1 MEREIIGGFRLSP
14 QQKRLW
20 LLQEPENSAYRSE
33 CAILIRGDLKGE
45 LLESALEMALA
56 RHEVFRTKF
65 CSVSGMTI
73 PLQVISEELVPPINK
88 YDVSELDNPSR
99 DRWLREL
106 AQRMSCEPFCLDE
119 QLPARVSLV
128 TLSRDE
134 RALIVVVP
142 SLCADTIGL
151 RNFVTDLSRCY
162 EALDHNQEPG
172 DEPVQYAD
180 LAEWLIQCHESGDAV
195 MAEQYWQNQQLPES
209 PALDCSFGIGSR
221 AATQFNPQALPIS
234 ISPATTAA
242 IEALAMRNELS
253 VATVL
258 LACWHTLVHRITG
271 QSEVIVGTAF
281 EARNYA
287 ELEEAVGLLVKYLP
301 ISCRF
306 HNEVNFDDI
315 LTQAG
320 AVTSAALEWQDGF
333 DGSAVPNR
341 KDAPNRAPFYSV
353 GFDFVAPFRTPFV
366 NGVSFSIQNEYS
378 CVERFDVRLALTQ
391 AEDSITGA
399 LHYDASL
406 FGIDEV
412 RRLSAQFET
421 LVESVAANPLSLV
434 RQLRLVSEFE
444 RSQLLSLNECAALY
458 PDKCVHQLFE
468 MQVELTP
475 DNVAVISGDQTLS
488 YREVNARANQLAH
501 YLRVLGVGPDVRVA
515 ICIERSPELVVGLLA
530 ILKAGGAYVPIDPTY
545 PKDRLDFIVNDA
557 AAQVLL
563 TQERFKNVSS
573 PAGAQLVLIDSHQD
587 EISRNDPFDLVNHAL
602 PDNLAYVIYTSG
614 STGQPKGVMIAHRGL
629 VNYLSWCTRAY
640 EVSAARGAPVHSPI
654 GFDLTVTS
662 LFSPL
667 MVGASITLLDEND
680 PVEALKAALTG
691 RTEYSLVKITPAHLD
706 LLSKELAG
714 EKSTIKAK
722 AFIVGGEQLLTEAA
736 EVWRKLA
743 PETALINEY
752 GPTET
757 VVGCCTCKVGEDDLS
772 RVAIPIGWPI
782 ANMQIHLLDSDGEL
796 VPFGAEGEIHVGG
809 DGVSRGY
816 LNRPDLTGERFIPD
830 QFSGQ
835 RGARL
840 FRTGDIAR
848 RLPDG
853 KIEFLGRRDD
863 QVKIRGFRIELG
875 EIEAT
880 LKQHPAL
887 QDAAVFI
894 KEYAPGDKRLA
905 ACIVPNPQRA
915 FVPRRLLQLGDA
927 NGFADLPQ
935 YELPNGMVVVHKNR
949 GETDYLYKEIFEDQ
963 IYLKHGISLKDGD
976 CIFDVGANIGM
987 FSLFAGQ
994 ACRNARIYAF
1004 EPIPPTYK
1012 VLSANT
1018 FLYGLNVKTF
1028 QCGLSS
1034 DSKSET
1040 FTYYP
1045 RLSLMSGRFADTV
1058 EEREVVKFFER
1069 NQQLAGTGLPRT
1081 WSEELI
1087 DETLDE
1093 WLACEQFN
1101 CPVTTISEVIRE
1113 HGIEKIDLL
1122 KIDVEKSEL
1131 DVLNGIAK
1139 QDWEKINQIIV
1150 EVHDIDGRLN
1160 HVKELLEGA
1169 GFILAIQQES
1179 ILSGTYLYVVYA
1191 VRQSGAPSGPTEVS
1205 RSESLERETNW
1216 NSQQKLLT
1224 DVKQFLLQKLPSY
1237 MIPSSLTLLES
1248 IPLTVNG
1255 KVDRRAL
1262 LPLVEGTERLETF
1275 QAPRDLI
1282 EAMISEIWR
1291 ELLVMERFGIH
1302 ENFFELGGHSL
1313 LATQLVSRLRK
1324 SFRVDVQLRHVFD
1337 APTVAKLAES
1347 IKEIMASGETIR
1359 PPVITSVS
1367 RNGEVPLSF
1376 AQQRLWFLDQLEPGT
1391 PVYNIATG
1399 MRMIGPLDVAA
1410 FEQAITEIIRRH
1422 EILRT
1427 TILTIDGHPQPV
1439 VAEAQS
1445 FRLPVTALDVL
1456 DVDARESEARQIA
1469 EAEAE
1474 EPFDLSTGPL
1484 FRIKLLR
1491 MDDADHIVLLTMH
1504 HIIGDGWS
1512 MEVLVREVAVL
1523 YESYKTGKTS
1533 PLPELAIQYA
1543 DFAHWQ
1549 RQWLQ
1554 GEVLA
1559 AQLSYWKTKLGD
1571 GSAKIELPT
1580 DRPRPKVQ
1588 SIRGASQS
1596 FVLSERLADQLKALS
1611 RGEQVT
1617 LFMTLLT
1624 AFQVLLY
1631 RYTGQSDISVGTPIA
1646 GRHHLETEK
1655 LIGFFVNTLVLR
1667 STLSDTLT
1675 FRDLLEQVR
1684 AVVLEAHIHQDLPF
1698 EKLVDELQPERNLS
1712 HTPLFQV
1719 LFSFDSLPRDPLSLP
1734 GLRLSPFGV
1743 ETHTAKFDLTMSM
1756 SDVGNV
1762 ITGFIK
1768 YKTDLFDSA
1777 TINRLAGHF
1786 QVLLE
1791 GIVAAPDLKISLLPI
1806 LTEAERDEL
1815 LGDWNQ
1821 TQRDYD
1827 LDLCLHQVF
1836 EAQVERSPEAIAVR
1850 FEDDYLT
1857 YRDLN
1862 CRSNQLAHFIRSIGA
1877 GPETFVGLS
1886 IERSVNM
1893 IVGLLGILKAGAAY
1907 VPLDLVTAKERVAF
1921 MIEDTGIQLILT
1933 GQHSLKDVYGQT
1945 SRVVSLDSD
1954 WDIIAQHPAENQPSS
1969 ATASSTAYVI
1979 YTSGSTGKPK
1989 GVVIEHRQV
1998 LNYIHGIEDR
2008 FNLVPGASYAMVQPL
2023 AVDSCKTVIYPPLFT
2038 GGCLHVIS
2046 EERVL
2051 DAYALNDYF
2060 RRYEI
2065 DCLKIAPSHLRA
2077 LQTSGKVQ
2085 VAPRDLLVI
2094 GGEASRREWAED
2106 LPRLVSPGRVFNH
2119 YGPTE
2124 TTVGVLTYD
2133 LQREKTEHFT
2143 QTLPVGRPLPNTEAH
2158 VLDRNLQ
2165 LAPLGVPGELHIGG
2179 SCLARGYLNHPD
2191 LTAGKFIPDPFSE
2204 RPGARLYKTG
2214 DIARWLPDGNIEF
2227 LGRSDHQVKI
2237 QGYRIELG
2245 EIESALSK
2253 HPAVRE
2259 VIVQVREAEHNQK
2272 RLVAYLAFS
2281 NGSVA
2286 DPGQLRGFLSERL
2299 PVYMIPSVFVS
2310 LSQLPRTPHGKIDM
2324 NALPAPE
2331 GVDHGSKRVFVAPR
2345 SQNEKLLEEI
2355 WSRVLGVSPIGVH
2368 DNFFELGGDSIL
2380 SIQIIARARQAGLRL
2395 SAKQLFQYQTIA
2407 ELAAAANE
2415 TQTVAAE
2422 QGLVT
2427 GELPLTP
2434 IQRRFVEH
2442 LPPLDL
2448 NHWNHAFLLE
2458 VKEGAEPSHLRQ
2470 IVQVLMRHHDAL
2482 RLRLGAHENDWR
2494 QSIAGDDGSVPL
2506 DEVDLS
2512 SLSETE
2518 QRAVITVEATRLQT
2532 SLNLSEGPLV
2542 RTVFFGLGDHK
2553 PGRFLIVLHHLA
2565 VDGVSWRILL
2575 EDMETAYGQVS
2586 KGNEIEL
2593 PPKTTAFKTWAERLA
2608 EYARTDAPRSELEYW
2623 LAMAAREI
2631 DRLPADYS
2639 DGDNV
2644 VGSERSVLIALTPDE
2659 TSALLQEVPQVYR
2672 TRVNEVLLTALA
2684 QAVEL
2689 WSGSRLLL
2697 VEIEGHGREDLFED
2711 VDVSR
2716 TVGWFTTV
2724 FPVAL
2729 ELPRAADPGEALKA
2743 IKEQLRRVPQN
2754 GIGYGLLRYLNDDP
2768 QVAASM
2774 RLLPQS
2780 EISFNYLGQFDQTM
2794 SGNQTFKPAEE
2805 PVGPT
2810 RAPRARRKYLI
2821 EVTGGV
2827 TGRRLQMRLTYSE
2840 GVHARSTIERLAED
2854 LAQSLRSLI
2863 NHCRSTEAEGFTPS
2877 DFPLLH
2883 LDQEA
2888 LDKAFEE
2895 LEFEER

>member
-1 MEREIIGGFRLSP
+1 MQREITGGFRLSP

-20 LLQEPENSAYRSE
+20 FQEPEKSAYRSE
-33 CAILIRGDLKGE
+33 CAILIKGDLKGD
-45 LLESALEMALA
+45 LLESALEMVLG
-56 RHEVFRTKF
+56 RHEVLRTQF
-65 CSVSGMTI
+65 CCVSGMTI
-73 PLQVISEELVPPINK
+73 PLQVISEELVPPVNK
-88 YDVSELDNPSR
+88 YDISELDNPSQK
-99 DRWLREL
+99 RWLKEL
-106 AQRMSCEPFCLDE
+106 AQRMSCEPFCLDDG
-119 QLPARVSLV
+119 LPARISLV
-128 TLSRDE
+128 TLSRE
-134 RALIVVVP
+134 ARALIVVVP
-142 SLCADTIGL
+142 SLCSDTIGL

-162 EALDHNQEPG
+162 EALDQNQEPC
-172 DEPVQYAD
+172 DDAVQYAD

-195 MAEQYWQNQQLPES
+195 SAEQYWQNQQLS
-209 PALDCSFGIGSR
+209 DGSAFDSSFGIGSR
-221 AATQFNPQALPIS
+221 EARQFKPQALFVS

-242 IEALAMRNELS
+242 IEALVMANELS

-258 LACWHTLVHRITG
+258 LAGWETLVHRITG
-271 QSEVIVGTAF
+271 QSDVIVGTAF

-301 ISCRF
+301 IFCRF
-306 HNEVNFDDI
+306 NNETTFRDV
-315 LTQAG
+315 LTQAD
-320 AVTSAALEWQDGF
+320 AATRAAHEWQDGF

-341 KDAPNRAPFYSV
+341 KDAPFYSV
-353 GFDFVAPFRTPFV
+353 GFDFIEPFPTRFV

-378 CVERFDVRLALTQ
+378 CVERFDVRLALTRTG
-391 AEDSITGA
+391 DSITGA

-412 RRLSAQFET
+412 RRISAQFET
-421 LVESVAANPLSLV
+421 LVESVVANPLSLV
-434 RQLRLVSEFE
+434 RQLRVVSEFE
-444 RSQLLSLNECAALY
+444 RSQLLSLNGCAAPY
-458 PDKCVHQLFE
+458 PEKCIHQLFE
-468 MQVELTP
+468 MRVELAP

-488 YREVNARANQLAH
+488 YREVNASANQLARH
-501 YLRVLGVGPDVRVA
+501 LRALGVGPDVRVA

-545 PKDRLDFIVNDA
+545 PKDRIDFIVHNA

-563 TQERFKNVSS
+563 TQERFKNVIS
-573 PAGAQLVLIDSHQD
+573 PAAAQVVLIDSHRD
-587 EISRNDPFDLVNHAL
+587 EILRNDPFNLVNDTL

-614 STGQPKGVMIAHRGL
+614 STGRPKGVMIAHRGL
-629 VNYLSWCTRAY
+629 VNYLSWCSRAY
-640 EVSAARGAPVHSPI
+640 EVSATRGAPVHSPI

-667 MVGASITLLDEND
+667 MVGASITLLDEKD
-680 PVEALKAALTG
+680 PVEALKAALIDG
-691 RTEYSLVKITPAHLD
+691 TEYSLVKITPAHLE
-706 LLSKELAG
+706 LLGKELAG
-714 EKSTIKAK
+714 EKPVVKAK
-722 AFIVGGEQLLTEAA
+722 AFIVGGEQLLTEVA
-736 EVWRKLA
+736 ELWRNLA

-757 VVGCCTCKVGEDDLS
+757 VVGCCTCKVGENDLS
-772 RVAIPIGWPI
+772 RVAIPIGRPI
-782 ANMQIHLLDSDGEL
+782 ANIQIHLLDSAGEL
-796 VPFGAEGEIHVGG
+796 VPFGAEGEICIGG

-816 LNRPDLTGERFIPD
+816 LNRPDLTSERFIPD
-830 QFSGQ
+830 AFSRQ
-835 RGARL
+835 SGARL

-853 KIEFLGRRDD
+853 KIEFLGRLDD

-880 LKQHPAL
+880 LKQHPAI
-887 QDAAVFI
+887 QDAAVFV

-905 ACIVPNPQRA
+905 ACIVPDPQRA
-915 FVPRRLLQLGDA
+915 FVPHRLLQLGKA
-927 NGFADLPQ
+927 NGFHDLPQ

-949 GETDYLYKEIFEDQ
+949 GETDYLYKEIFEGE
-963 IYLKHGISLKDGD
+963 IYLRHGISLKDGD

-994 ACRNARIYAF
+994 ICRNARIYAF
-1004 EPIPPTYK
+1004 EPIPPTYE
-1012 VLSANT
+1012 VLRANT
-1018 FLYGLNVKTF
+1018 SLYGLNAKLF
-1028 QCGLSS
+1028 QCGVSS
-1034 DSKSET
+1034 ESKSEA

-1045 RLSLMSGRFADTV
+1045 RLSLMSGRFADKV
-1058 EEREVVKFFER
+1058 EEREVVKFFEL
-1069 NQQLAGTGLPRT
+1069 NQQSVAAGLPGT

-1093 WLACEQFN
+1093 WLGSEQFN
-1101 CPVTTISEVIRE
+1101 CPVTTISEVMRE
-1113 HGIEKIDLL
+1113 HGIEQIDLL

-1131 DVLNGIAK
+1131 DVLKGIGSE
-1139 QDWEKINQIIV
+1139 DWQKINQIIV

-1160 HVKELLEGA
+1160 HVKKLLENA
-1169 GFILAIQQES
+1169 GYKLAIQQES

-1191 VRQSGAPSGPTEVS
+1191 VRQSSEPSGPTEN
-1205 RSESLERETNW
+1205 RHRETIW

-1224 DVKQFLLQKLPSY
+1224 DAKEFLRQKLPSY

-1248 IPLTVNG
+1248 LPLTVNG

-1262 LPLVEGTERLETF
+1262 LPLVDGTERLREF

-1282 EAMISEIWR
+1282 EAMTSDIWK
-1291 ELLVMERFGIH
+1291 ELLVLERFGIH
-1302 ENFFELGGHSL
+1302 DNFFDLGGHSL
-1313 LATQLVSRLRK
+1313 LATKLVSRLRK
-1324 SFRVDVQLRHVFD
+1324 SFRVNVQLRHVFD
-1337 APTVAKLAES
+1337 APTVAKLADS
-1347 IKEIMASGETIR
+1347 IKEIMASGQTIR
-1359 PPVITSVS
+1359 PPVIASVT
-1367 RNGEVPLSF
+1367 RNQELPLSF

-1391 PVYNIATG
+1391 PTYNIATG
-1399 MRMIGPLDVAA
+1399 MRMIGTLDVDA

-1422 EILRT
+1422 EVLRT
-1427 TILTIDGHPQPV
+1427 TILTIDGQPQPV
-1439 VAEAQS
+1439 VAETQS
-1445 FRLPVTALDVL
+1445 FKLPVIPLDMLAVE
-1456 DVDARESEARQIA
+1456 AREGEARRIAGA
-1469 EAEAE
+1469 EAEQ
-1474 EPFDLSTGPL
+1474 PFDLSTGPL

-1491 MDDADHIVLLTMH
+1491 ISDADHIVVLTMH

-1512 MEVLVREVAVL
+1512 MEVLVREVAEL

-1533 PLPELAIQYA
+1533 PLPNLAIQYA
-1543 DFAHWQ
+1543 DFAYWQ
-1549 RQWLQ
+1549 RRWLQ
-1554 GEVLA
+1554 GEVLE

-1571 GSAKIELPT
+1571 GSSKIELPT
-1580 DRPRPKVQ
+1580 DRPRPQVQ
-1588 SIRGASQS
+1588 SIRGASQP
-1596 FVLSERLADQLKALS
+1596 FVLPQRLAEQLKALS

-1617 LFMTLLT
+1617 LFMTLLA

-1631 RYTGQSDISVGTPIA
+1631 RYTGQNDISVGTPIA

-1655 LIGFFVNTLVLR
+1655 LIGLFVNTLVLR

-1684 AVVLEAHIHQDLPF
+1684 TVVLEAHIHQDLPF
-1698 EKLVDELQPERNLS
+1698 EKLVDALQPERNLS

-1719 LFSFDSLPRDPLSLP
+1719 LFNFDSLPREPLSLP
-1734 GLRLSPFGV
+1734 GLSLSAFGV

-1768 YKTDLFDSA
+1768 YKTDLFDAS
-1777 TINRLAGHF
+1777 TISRMASQF

-1791 GIVAAPDLKISLLPI
+1791 GIVADLDRKISLLPI
-1806 LTEAERDEL
+1806 LTEAERDKL
-1815 LGDWNQ
+1815 LADWNQ
-1821 TQRDYD
+1821 THRDYD
-1827 LDLCLHQVF
+1827 LDLCLQQVF
-1836 EAQVERSPEAIAVR
+1836 EAQVERSPDTVAVR
-1850 FEDDYLT
+1850 FENDYLT

-1862 CRSNQLAHFIRSIGA
+1862 RRSNQLAHFIRSTGA

-1921 MIEDTGIQLILT
+1921 MIEDSGIQLILT
-1933 GQHSLKDVYGQT
+1933 GQHLPDDVYGQA
-1945 SRVVSLDSD
+1945 SRVVSLDAN
-1954 WDIIAQHPAENQPSS
+1954 WGIIARHPADNQPSS
-1969 ATASSTAYVI
+1969 ATASSPAYVI
-1979 YTSGSTGKPK
+1979 YTSGSTGRPK

-1998 LNYIHGIEDR
+1998 LNYIRGIEDR
-2008 FNLVPGASYAMVQPL
+2008 FQLVPGAAYAMVQPL
-2023 AVDSCKTVIYPPLFT
+2023 SVDSCKTVIYPPLFS

-2046 EERVL
+2046 EERAL
-2051 DAYALNDYF
+2051 DPYALSDYF

-2077 LQTSGKVQ
+2077 LQTSEAVQ
-2085 VAPRDLLVI
+2085 VAPRQLLVI
-2094 GGEASRREWAED
+2094 GGEASRREWGED

-2133 LQREKTEHFT
+2133 LQREQTEHFT
-2143 QTLPVGRPLPNTEAH
+2143 QTLPAGRPLPNTQAH
-2158 VLDRNLQ
+2158 VLDRSLQ

-2179 SCLARGYLNHPD
+2179 SCLARGYLNRPD
-2191 LTAGKFIPDPFSE
+2191 LTADKFIPDPFSE
-2204 RPGARLYKTG
+2204 QPGARLYKTG

-2259 VIVQVREAEHNQK
+2259 VIVQAREEDNQT
-2272 RLVAYLAFS
+2272 RLVAYFAFS
-2281 NGSVA
+2281 KGDVV
-2286 DPGQLRGFLSERL
+2286 DHKQLRGFLSERL

-2310 LSQLPRTPHGKIDM
+2310 LSQLPRTPHGKLDL
-2324 NALPAPE
+2324 NALPAPV
-2331 GVDHGSKRVFVAPR
+2331 GMDQGSKRVFVAPR

-2355 WSRVLGVSPIGVH
+2355 WSKVLGVSPIGVH

-2380 SIQIIARARQAGLRL
+2380 TIQIIARARQAGLRL

-2407 ELAAAANE
+2407 ELAA
-2415 TQTVAAE
+2415 VAREAEAVRAE

-2442 LPPLDL
+2442 LPLDL

-2458 VKEGAEPSHLRQ
+2458 VNERAEPSHLRE
-2470 IVQVLMRHHDAL
+2470 IVRRLMRHHDAL
-2482 RLRLGAHENDWR
+2482 RLRLVADKNGWR
-2494 QSIAGDDGSVPL
+2494 QSIAGDDDSVPF

-2512 SLSETE
+2512 SLFETE
-2518 QRAVITVEATRLQT
+2518 QRAAITAEATRLQT
-2532 SLNLSEGPLV
+2532 SLNLSDGPLL
-2542 RTVFFGLGDHK
+2542 RTVFFRLSDHK

-2575 EDMETAYGQVS
+2575 EDMETAYAQAA
-2586 KGNEIEL
+2586 KGNEIQL
-2593 PPKTTAFKTWAERLA
+2593 PPKTTAFKTWAERLV
-2608 EYARTDAPRSELEYW
+2608 EYARTDGPRAELEYW
-2623 LAMAAREI
+2623 LAMAG
-2631 DRLPADYS
+2631 DRLPADFS

-2644 VGSERSVLIALTPDE
+2644 VGSECSVQIALTPEE
-2659 TSALLQEVPQVYR
+2659 TSALLQDVPPVYR

-2689 WSGSRLLL
+2689 WSGSRSLL
-2697 VEIEGHGREDLFED
+2697 VEIEGHGREDLFDD
-2711 VDVSR
+2711 VDLSR

-2729 ELPRAADPGEALKA
+2729 ELPRSADSGEALKA
-2743 IKEQLRRVPQN
+2743 IKEQLRRVPRN

-2774 RLLPQS
+2774 RLLPQA
-2780 EISFNYLGQFDQTM
+2780 EISFNYLGQFDQTI
-2794 SGNQTFKPAEE
+2794 SGNQFFKPAAE

-2810 RAPRARRKYLI
+2810 RALHARRKYLI

-2827 TGRRLQMRLTYSE
+2827 TRHRLQMRLTYSE

-2863 NHCRSTEAEGFTPS
+2863 NHCRSTETDGFTPS

-2895 LEFEER
+2895 IEFEER

>member
-1 MEREIIGGFRLSP
+1 MQREITGGFRLSP

-20 LLQEPENSAYRSE
+20 FQEPEKSAYRSE
-33 CAILIRGDLKGE
+33 CAILIKGDLNGD
-45 LLESALEMALA
+45 LLESALEMAVG
-56 RHEVFRTKF
+56 RHEVLRTQF
-65 CSVSGMTI
+65 CCVSGMTI
-73 PLQVISEELVPPINK
+73 PLQVISEELVSAVNK
-88 YDVSELDNPSR
+88 YDISELDNPSQN
-99 DRWLREL
+99 RWLREL
-106 AQRMSCEPFCLDE
+106 AQRMSCEPFCLDDG
-119 QLPARVSLV
+119 LPARISLV
-128 TLSRDE
+128 TLSRDA
-134 RALIVVVP
+134 RLLIVMVP
-142 SLCADTIGL
+142 SLCSDTIGL

-162 EALDHNQEPG
+162 EALGRNQEPC
-172 DEPVQYAD
+172 DEAVQYAD

-195 MAEQYWQNQQLPES
+195 MAEQYWQDQQLS
-209 PALDCSFGIGSR
+209 DGSALDSSFGIGSR
-221 AATQFNPQALPIS
+221 EARQFKPQALPVS
-234 ISPATTAA
+234 ISPAATAA
-242 IEALAMRNELS
+242 IEALAMANEVS

-258 LACWHTLVHRITG
+258 LACWETLVHRITG
-271 QSEVIVGTAF
+271 QSDVIIGTAF

-301 ISCRF
+301 ICCRF
-306 HNEVNFDDI
+306 NNETIFRDV
-315 LTQAG
+315 LTQAD
-320 AVTSAALEWQDGF
+320 AATRAALEWQDGF

-341 KDAPNRAPFYSV
+341 KDAPFYSV
-353 GFDFVAPFRTPFV
+353 GFDFIEPFPTRFV
-366 NGVSFSIQNEYS
+366 NGVSFSIENEYS
-378 CVERFDVRLALTQ
+378 CVERFDVRLALTRTG
-391 AEDSITGA
+391 DSITGA

-406 FGIDEV
+406 LGIDEV

-421 LVESVAANPLSLV
+421 LVESVVADPLSLV
-434 RQLRLVSEFE
+434 RQLRVLSEFE
-444 RSQLLSLNECAALY
+444 RSQLLSLNGCAAPY
-458 PDKCVHQLFE
+458 PDKCIHQLFE
-468 MQVELTP
+468 MRVELAP

-488 YREVNARANQLAH
+488 YREVNASANQLARH
-501 YLRVLGVGPDVRVA
+501 LRALGVGPDVRVA

-557 AAQVLL
+557 AAPVLL
-563 TQERFKNVSS
+563 TQERFKNVIS
-573 PAGAQLVLIDSHQD
+573 PAAAQLVLIDSHRD
-587 EISRNDPFDLVNHAL
+587 EISRNDPLNLVNDTL

-629 VNYLSWCTRAY
+629 ANYLSWCTRAY
-640 EVSAARGAPVHSPI
+640 EVSATRGAPVHSPI

-667 MVGASITLLDEND
+667 MVGASITLLDEKD
-680 PVEALKAALTG
+680 PVEALKAALIDG
-691 RTEYSLVKITPAHLD
+691 TEHSLVKITPAHLE
-706 LLSKELAG
+706 LLGKELAG
-714 EKSTIKAK
+714 EKPAVKAK
-722 AFIVGGEQLLTEAA
+722 AFIVGGEQLLTEVA
-736 EVWRKLA
+736 ELWRNLA

-772 RVAIPIGWPI
+772 RAAIPIGRPI
-782 ANMQIHLLDSDGEL
+782 ANIQIHLLDSAGEL
-796 VPFGAEGEIHVGG
+796 VPFGAEGEIYIGG

-816 LNRPDLTGERFIPD
+816 LNRPDLTCERFIPD
-830 QFSGQ
+830 AFSGQ
-835 RGARL
+835 SGARL

-853 KIEFLGRRDD
+853 KIEFLGRLDD
-863 QVKIRGFRIELG
+863 QVKIRGFRIEPG

-880 LKQHPAL
+880 LKQHPAI
-887 QDAAVFI
+887 QDAAVFV

-905 ACIVPNPQRA
+905 ACIVPDPQRA
-915 FVPRRLLQLGDA
+915 FVPHRLLQLGKA
-927 NGFADLPQ
+927 NGFHDLPQ

-949 GETDYLYKEIFEDQ
+949 GETDYLYKEIFEGE
-963 IYLKHGISLKDGD
+963 IYLRHGISLKDGD

-994 ACRNARIYAF
+994 VCRNARIYAF
-1004 EPIPPTYK
+1004 EPIPPTYE
-1012 VLSANT
+1012 VLRANT
-1018 FLYGLNVKTF
+1018 SLYGLNVKLF
-1028 QCGLSS
+1028 QCGVSS
-1034 DSKSET
+1034 ESKSET

-1058 EEREVVKFFER
+1058 EEREVVKFFEL
-1069 NQQLAGTGLPRT
+1069 NQQSVGAGLPGT

-1093 WLACEQFN
+1093 WLGSEQFN

-1131 DVLNGIAK
+1131 DVLNGIGSE
-1139 QDWEKINQIIV
+1139 DWQKISQIIV

-1160 HVKELLEGA
+1160 HVRKLLENA
-1169 GFILAIQQES
+1169 GYKLTIQQES

-1191 VRQSGAPSGPTEVS
+1191 VRQSSEPPGPTEN
-1205 RSESLERETNW
+1205 RRRETIW

-1224 DVKQFLLQKLPSY
+1224 DAKEFLRQKLPSY

-1262 LPLVEGTERLETF
+1262 LPLVDGTEQLQNF

-1282 EAMISEIWR
+1282 EVMTSDIWK
-1291 ELLVMERFGIH
+1291 ELLVLERFGIH
-1302 ENFFELGGHSL
+1302 DNFFDLGGHSL
-1313 LATQLVSRLRK
+1313 LATKLVSRLRK

-1359 PPVITSVS
+1359 PPVIASVS
-1367 RNGEVPLSF
+1367 RNGEFPLSF
-1376 AQQRLWFLDQLEPGT
+1376 AQQRLWFLDQLEPAT
-1391 PVYNIATG
+1391 PAYNIATG
-1399 MRMIGPLDVAA
+1399 MRMIGPLDVHA

-1422 EILRT
+1422 EVLRT
-1427 TILTIDGHPQPV
+1427 TILTIDGQPQPV
-1439 VAEAQS
+1439 VAETQS
-1445 FRLPVTALDVL
+1445 FRLPVIPLDML
-1456 DVDARESEARQIA
+1456 AVDAREGEARRIAGA
-1469 EAEAE
+1469 EAEQ
-1474 EPFDLSTGPL
+1474 PFDLSTGPL
-1484 FRIKLLR
+1484 FRIQLLR
-1491 MDDADHIVLLTMH
+1491 INDADHIVLLTMH

-1512 MEVLVREVAVL
+1512 MEVLVREVAEL

-1533 PLPELAIQYA
+1533 PLPDLAIQYG

-1571 GSAKIELPT
+1571 KLSKIELPT
-1580 DRPRPKVQ
+1580 DRSRPQVQ
-1588 SIRGASQS
+1588 SSRGASQP
-1596 FVLSERLADQLKALS
+1596 FVVPQRLAEQLKALS

-1617 LFMTLLT
+1617 LFMTLLA

-1631 RYTGQSDISVGTPIA
+1631 RYTGQNDISVGTPIA

-1655 LIGFFVNTLVLR
+1655 LIGLFVNTLVLR
-1667 STLSDTLT
+1667 STVSDTLT

-1684 AVVLEAHIHQDLPF
+1684 TVVLEAHIHQDLPF

-1719 LFSFDSLPRDPLSLP
+1719 LFNFDSLPRDPLSLP
-1734 GLRLSPFGV
+1734 GLSLSEFGV
-1743 ETHTAKFDLTMSM
+1743 GTHTAKFDLTMSM

-1768 YKTDLFDSA
+1768 YKTDLFDAS
-1777 TINRLAGHF
+1777 TISRMTSQF

-1791 GIVAAPDLKISLLPI
+1791 GIVADPNQKISLLPI
-1806 LTEAERDEL
+1806 LTEAERDQL

-1821 TQRDYD
+1821 THRDYD
-1827 LDLCLHQVF
+1827 LDLCLQQVF
-1836 EAQVERSPEAIAVR
+1836 EAQVERSPDAVAVR

-1857 YRDLN
+1857 YKDLN
-1862 CRSNQLAHFIRSIGA
+1862 RRSNQLAHFIRSTGA

-1921 MIEDTGIQLILT
+1921 MLEDSGIQLILT
-1933 GQHSLKDVYGQT
+1933 GQHLLDDVYGQA
-1945 SRVVSLDSD
+1945 SRVVCLDSD
-1954 WDIIAQHPAENQPSS
+1954 WDIIARHPADNQPSS
-1969 ATASSTAYVI
+1969 ATASSPAYVI

-2008 FNLVPGASYAMVQPL
+2008 LQLVPGAAYAMVQPL
-2023 AVDSCKTVIYPPLFT
+2023 SVDSCKTVIYPPLFS

-2046 EERVL
+2046 EDRAL
-2051 DAYALNDYF
+2051 DPYALSDYF

-2077 LQTSGKVQ
+2077 LQTSEAVQ
-2085 VAPRDLLVI
+2085 VASRELLVI
-2094 GGEASRREWAED
+2094 GGEASRREWGED
-2106 LPRLVSPGRVFNH
+2106 LLRLVSPCRVFNH

-2133 LQREKTEHFT
+2133 LQRERTEHFT
-2143 QTLPVGRPLPNTEAH
+2143 QTLPAGRPLPNTQAH
-2158 VLDRNLQ
+2158 VLDRSLQ

-2179 SCLARGYLNHPD
+2179 SCLARGYLNRPD
-2191 LTAGKFIPDPFSE
+2191 LTADKFIPDPFSE
-2204 RPGARLYKTG
+2204 QPGARLYKTG

-2259 VIVQVREAEHNQK
+2259 VIVQAREEDNQK
-2272 RLVAYLAFS
+2272 RLVAYVAFS
-2281 NGSVA
+2281 KGDVV
-2286 DPGQLRGFLSERL
+2286 DHKQLRGFLSERL

-2310 LSQLPRTPHGKIDM
+2310 LSQLPRTPHGKLDL

-2331 GVDHGSKRVFVAPR
+2331 GMDQGSERVFVAPR

-2355 WSRVLGVSPIGVH
+2355 WSKVLGVRPIGVH

-2407 ELAAAANE
+2407 VLAA
-2415 TQTVAAE
+2415 VARQAEAVRAE

-2442 LPPLDL
+2442 LPLDL

-2458 VKEGAEPSHLRQ
+2458 VKEGAEPSHLRE
-2470 IVQVLMRHHDAL
+2470 IVRRLLRHHDAL
-2482 RLRLGAHENDWR
+2482 RLRLVADKNDWR
-2494 QSIAGDDGSVPL
+2494 QSIAGDDDSVPF

-2512 SLSETE
+2512 SLSEIE
-2518 QRAVITVEATRLQT
+2518 QRTAITAEATRLQT
-2532 SLNLSEGPLV
+2532 SLNLSDGPLL
-2542 RTVFFGLGDHK
+2542 RTVFFRLGDHK

-2575 EDMETAYGQVS
+2575 EDMETAYAQAA
-2586 KGNEIEL
+2586 KGNEIQL
-2593 PPKTTAFKTWAERLA
+2593 PPKTTAFKTWAERLV
-2608 EYARTDAPRSELEYW
+2608 EYARTDGPRAELEYW
-2623 LAMAAREI
+2623 LAMAG
-2631 DRLPADYS
+2631 DRLPADFS
-2639 DGDNV
+2639 EGDNV
-2644 VGSERSVLIALTPDE
+2644 VGSECSVQIALTPEE
-2659 TSALLQEVPQVYR
+2659 TSALLQDVPQVYR

-2697 VEIEGHGREDLFED
+2697 VDIEGHGREDLFED
-2711 VDVSR
+2711 VDLSR

-2724 FPVAL
+2724 YRVAL
-2729 ELPRAADPGEALKA
+2729 ELPRSADSGEALKA
-2743 IKEQLRRVPQN
+2743 IKEQLRRVPRN

-2780 EISFNYLGQFDQTM
+2780 EISFNYLGQFDQTI
-2794 SGNQTFKPAEE
+2794 SGNQTFKPAAE

-2810 RAPRARRKYLI
+2810 RALHARRKYLI

-2827 TGRRLQMRLTYSE
+2827 TRHRLQMRLTYSE

-2863 NHCRSTEAEGFTPS
+2863 NHCRSTEADGFTPS

-2895 LEFEER
+2895 IEFEER

>member
-1 MEREIIGGFRLSP
+1 MQREIIGGFRLSP

-33 CAILIRGDLKGE
+33 CAVLIKGDLNGE
-45 LLESALEMALA
+45 RLESALEMALA
-56 RHEVFRTKF
+56 RHEVLRTKF
-65 CSVSGMTI
+65 CCVSGMTI
-73 PLQVISEELVPPINK
+73 PLQVINEELVPVNK
-88 YDVSELDNPSR
+88 YDVSELDHPSR
-99 DRWLREL
+99 ERWLREL
-106 AQRMSCEPFCLDE
+106 AQTMSCEPFRLDDVA
-119 QLPARVSLV
+119 ARISLV
-128 TLSRDE
+128 TLSRDA
-134 RALIVVVP
+134 RALIVMVP
-142 SLCADTIGL
+142 SLCSDKIGL

-162 EALDHNQEPG
+162 EALGHNQEPA
-172 DEPVQYAD
+172 DDAVQYAD
-180 LAEWLIQCHESGDAV
+180 IAEWLIQGHESGDAST
-195 MAEQYWQNQQLPES
+195 AEQYWQNQPLPDG
-209 PALDCSFGIGSR
+209 PALDSSFGI
-221 AATQFNPQALPIS
+221 ATRETRQFKPQAWPPIS
-234 ISPATTAA
+234 IGPTTTAA
-242 IEALAMRNELS
+242 IEALATRNELS

-258 LACWHTLVHRITG
+258 LACWETLIYRITG
-271 QSEVIVGTAF
+271 QSDVIVGTAF

-306 HNEVNFDDI
+306 NNETSLADV

-320 AVTSAALEWQDGF
+320 AATHAAVEWQDGF
-333 DGSAVPNR
+333 DGSA
-341 KDAPNRAPFYSV
+341 APFYSV
-353 GFDFVAPFRTPFV
+353 GFDFLEPFQTRFV

-378 CVERFDVRLALTQ
+378 CVERFDVRLALTR
-391 AEDSITGA
+391 AGDSISGA
-399 LHYDASL
+399 LHYDASV
-406 FGIDEV
+406 FGIDEM
-412 RRLSAQFET
+412 RRLAAQFET
-421 LVESVAANPLSLV
+421 IVESVVVNPLSLV
-434 RQLRLVSEFE
+434 RQLRVVGEFE
-444 RSQLLSLNECAALY
+444 RSQLFSLNASAAPY
-458 PDKCVHQLFE
+458 QDKCLHQLFE
-468 MQVELTP
+468 MQVEVAP
-475 DNVAVISGDQTLS
+475 DNVAVISGDQRLT
-488 YREVNARANQLAH
+488 YREVNASANQLARH
-501 YLRVLGVGPDVRVA
+501 LRALGVGPDVRVA
-515 ICIERSPELVVGLLA
+515 ICIERSPELVIGLLA

-563 TQERFKNVSS
+563 TQERFKDVIS
-573 PAGAQLVLIDSHQD
+573 PVGAQLVLIDFHQS
-587 EISRNDPFDLVNHAL
+587 EISRNDSLDLVNHTL

-614 STGQPKGVMIAHRGL
+614 STGRPKGVMIAHRGL

-640 EVSAARGAPVHSPI
+640 EVSATRGAPVHSPI

-667 MVGASITLLDEND
+667 MVGASITLLDENN
-680 PVEALKAALTG
+680 PIEELKAALIG
-691 RTEYSLVKITPAHLD
+691 ATEYSLVKITPAHLD
-706 LLSKELAG
+706 LLGKELAG
-714 EKSTIKAK
+714 QKIKTK
-722 AFIVGGEQLLTEAA
+722 AFIVGGEQLLTEVA
-736 EVWRKLA
+736 ETWRNLA

-757 VVGCCTCKVGEDDLS
+757 VVGCCVCKTGEDDLS
-772 RVAIPIGWPI
+772 RAAVPIGWPI
-782 ANMQIHLLDSDGEL
+782 ANTQIHLLDSAGEL
-796 VPFGAEGEIHVGG
+796 VPFGAEGEIHIGG
-809 DGVSRGY
+809 VGVSRGY

-830 QFSGQ
+830 AFSGQ
-835 RGARL
+835 HGARL

-853 KIEFLGRRDD
+853 KIEFLGRVDD

-880 LKQHPAL
+880 LKQHPAI
-887 QDAAVFI
+887 QDAAVFV

-905 ACIVPNPQRA
+905 ACIVPDPERA
-915 FVPRRLLQLGDA
+915 FVPRRLLQLGNA
-927 NGFADLPQ
+927 NGFAHLPQ

-949 GETDYLYKEIFEDQ
+949 GETDYLYKEIFEGQ
-963 IYLKHGISLKDGD
+963 IYLKHGITLNDGD

-994 ACRNARIYAF
+994 TCRNARIYAF
-1004 EPIPPTYK
+1004 EPIPPTYE

-1018 FLYGLNVKTF
+1018 YLYGLDVKLF

-1058 EEREVVKFFER
+1058 EEREVVKFFEL
-1069 NQQLAGTGLPRT
+1069 NQQSAGAGLPGT

-1093 WLACEQFN
+1093 WLATEQFN

-1139 QDWEKINQIIV
+1139 QDWQKISQIIV
-1150 EVHDIDGRLN
+1150 EVHDIDGRLD
-1160 HVKELLEGA
+1160 HVKKLLEDA
-1169 GFILAIQQES
+1169 GYRLAIQQES

-1191 VRQSGAPSGPTEVS
+1191 RRQTDTEVS
-1205 RSESLERETNW
+1205 HAEPQARETIW
-1216 NSQQKLLT
+1216 NSQQQLLT
-1224 DVKQFLLQKLPSY
+1224 DAKEFLRQKLPSY
-1237 MIPSSLTLLES
+1237 MIPSSLTLLEAM
-1248 IPLTVNG
+1248 PLTANG

-1262 LPLVEGTERLETF
+1262 LPLVDGTERTQEF

-1282 EAMISEIWR
+1282 EAMTFDIWK
-1291 ELLVMERFGIH
+1291 ELLVLERFGIH
-1302 ENFFELGGHSL
+1302 DNFFDLGGHSL
-1313 LATQLVSRLRK
+1313 LATKLVSRLRK

-1347 IKEIMASGETIR
+1347 IKAIMASGETIR
-1359 PPVITSVS
+1359 PPVIASVT
-1367 RNGEVPLSF
+1367 RNREFPLSF
-1376 AQQRLWFLDQLEPGT
+1376 AQQRLWFLDQLEPFT
-1391 PVYNIATG
+1391 PAYNIATG
-1399 MRMIGPLDVAA
+1399 MRMLGPLDVAA
-1410 FEQAITEIIRRH
+1410 FEQAISEIIRRH
-1422 EILRT
+1422 EVLRT

-1439 VAEAQS
+1439 VAKAQS
-1445 FRLPVTALDVL
+1445 FSLPVI
-1456 DVDARESEARQIA
+1456 DAREDEARRIA

-1474 EPFDLSTGPL
+1474 QPFDLSTGPL

-1491 MDDADHIVLLTMH
+1491 IDDLDHIVLLTMH
-1504 HIIGDGWS
+1504 HVIGDGWS
-1512 MEVLVREVAVL
+1512 MEVLVREVAAL

-1533 PLPELAIQYA
+1533 PLPDLAIQYA

-1554 GEVLA
+1554 DEVLA

-1571 GSAKIELPT
+1571 GPAKIELPT
-1580 DRPRPKVQ
+1580 DRPRPQIQ
-1588 SIRGASQS
+1588 SIRGASQT
-1596 FVLSERLADQLKALS
+1596 FVLPERVADQLKALS

-1617 LFMTLLT
+1617 LFMTLLA

-1631 RYTGQSDISVGTPIA
+1631 RYTGQSDISVGAPIA

-1655 LIGFFVNTLVLR
+1655 LIGLFVNTLVLR

-1684 AVVLEAHIHQDLPF
+1684 TVVLEAHIHQDLPF

-1719 LFSFDSLPRDPLSLP
+1719 LFNFDSLPLEPLSLP
-1734 GLRLSPFGV
+1734 GLRISGFGA
-1743 ETHTAKFDLTMSM
+1743 ETHTAKFDITMSL
-1756 SDVGNV
+1756 SDIGNV

-1768 YKTDLFDSA
+1768 YKTDLFDAA
-1777 TINRLAGHF
+1777 TIKRMAGHF

-1791 GIVAAPDLKISLLPI
+1791 GIVTEPDRKISLLPI
-1806 LTEAERDEL
+1806 LGEPERAELNE
-1815 LGDWNQ
+1815 WNE
-1821 TQRDYD
+1821 TQCDYD
-1827 LDLCLHQVF
+1827 LDLCLQQVF
-1836 EAQVERSPEAIAVR
+1836 EAQVERSPDAVAVR

-1862 CRSNQLAHFIRSIGA
+1862 RRSNQLAHFIRTIGG

-1893 IVGLLGILKAGAAY
+1893 IVSLLGILKAGAAY
-1907 VPLDLVTAKERVAF
+1907 VPLDLMTAKERVAF
-1921 MIEDTGIQLILT
+1921 MIEDSGIQLILT
-1933 GQHSLKDVYGQT
+1933 GRNMLEDGQAA
-1945 SRVVSLDSD
+1945 SVVSLNSD
-1954 WDIIAQHPAENQPSS
+1954 WDAIASHPADNPPSS
-1969 ATASSTAYVI
+1969 ATASSPAYVI

-1998 LNYIHGIEDR
+1998 LNYIRGIEDR
-2008 FNLVPGASYAMVQPL
+2008 LGLVPGASYAMVQPL
-2023 AVDSCKTVIYPPLFT
+2023 SVDSCKTVIYPPLFG

-2046 EERVL
+2046 EERAL
-2051 DAYALNDYF
+2051 DAYALSDYF

-2077 LQTSGKVQ
+2077 LQTSEGVQ
-2085 VAPRDLLVI
+2085 VAPRRLLVI
-2094 GGEASRREWAED
+2094 GGEASHREWAED
-2106 LPRLVSPGRVFNH
+2106 LPRLVSPGRAFNH

-2133 LQREKTEHFT
+2133 LQRERTEHFT
-2143 QTLPVGRPLPNTEAH
+2143 PTTPAGRPLPNTQAH
-2158 VLDRNLQ
+2158 VLDRSLQ
-2165 LAPLGVPGELHIGG
+2165 LAPPGVPGELHIGG
-2179 SCLARGYLNHPD
+2179 HCLARGYLNRPD
-2191 LTAGKFIPDPFSE
+2191 LTADKFIPDPFSE
-2204 RPGARLYKTG
+2204 TPGARLYKTG
-2214 DIARWLPDGNIEF
+2214 DIVRWLPDGNIEF

-2245 EIESALSK
+2245 EIESALGK

-2259 VIVQVREAEHNQK
+2259 VIVQAREDDNQK
-2272 RLVAYLAFS
+2272 RLVAYLAFT
-2281 NGSVA
+2281 NGNE
-2286 DPGQLRGFLSERL
+2286 PNPKQLRGFLSERV

-2310 LSQLPRTPHGKIDM
+2310 LSQLPRTPHGKIDL

-2331 GVDHGSKRVFVAPR
+2331 RMDQGSKRVFVAPR

-2355 WSRVLGVSPIGVH
+2355 WSKVLGVSPVGVH

-2407 ELAAAANE
+2407 ELAAVASDA
-2415 TQTVAAE
+2415 QTVSAG

-2442 LPPLDL
+2442 LPLDL
-2448 NHWNHAFLLE
+2448 NHWNHAFLFE
-2458 VKEGAEPSHLRQ
+2458 VKEDAEPSYLKA
-2470 IVQVLMRHHDAL
+2470 IVQRLIRHHDAL
-2482 RLRLGAHENDWR
+2482 RLRLVADGNDWR
-2494 QSIAGDDGSVPL
+2494 QSIVADDGSVPF

-2518 QRAVITVEATRLQT
+2518 QSAAITAAATRLQT
-2532 SLNLSEGPLV
+2532 SLNVAEGPLL

-2565 VDGVSWRILL
+2565 SDGVSWRILL
-2575 EDMETAYGQVS
+2575 EDLETAYVQAA
-2586 KGNEIEL
+2586 KGNDIEL

-2608 EYARTDAPRSELEYW
+2608 EYARTDASRSELEYW
-2623 LAMAAREI
+2623 LAMAATEV
-2631 DRLPADYS
+2631 DRLPVDFS

-2644 VGSERSVLIALTPDE
+2644 VGSERSVQIALTPEE
-2659 TSALLQEVPQVYR
+2659 TSALLQDVPPVYR

-2697 VEIEGHGREDLFED
+2697 VELEGHGREELFDDIDL
-2711 VDVSR
+2711 SR

-2729 ELPRAADPGEALKA
+2729 ELPGDADPGEALTA
-2743 IKEQLRRVPQN
+2743 IKEQLRRVPRN
-2754 GIGYGLLRYLNDDP
+2754 GIGYGLLRYLNYDP
-2768 QVAASM
+2768 QVAASL
-2774 RLLPQS
+2774 RLLPQADV
-2780 EISFNYLGQFDQTM
+2780 SFNYLGQFDQTT
-2794 SGNQTFKPAEE
+2794 SGSQTFKPALE

-2810 RAPRARRKYLI
+2810 RALHARRKYLI
-2821 EVTGGV
+2821 EVTGSV
-2827 TGRRLQMRLTYSE
+2827 TRRRLQMRLTYSE

-2895 LEFEER
+2895 IEFEER

>member
-1 MEREIIGGFRLSP
+1 MQREIIGGFRLSP

-33 CAILIRGDLKGE
+33 CAILIKGDLNGE

-56 RHEVFRTKF
+56 RHEIFRTKF
-65 CSVSGMTI
+65 CCVSGMTI
-73 PLQVISEELVPPINK
+73 PLQVINEELVPPVNK
-88 YDVSELDNPSR
+88 YDISELDNASR
-99 DRWLREL
+99 DRSLREL
-106 AQRMSCEPFCLDE
+106 AQRMSCEPFCLEDM
-119 QLPARVSLV
+119 PARISLV
-128 TLSRDE
+128 TLSRDA
-134 RALIVVVP
+134 RTLIVVVP
-142 SLCADTIGL
+142 SLCSDTIGL

-162 EALDHNQEPG
+162 EALDHKQEPC
-172 DEPVQYAD
+172 DDAVQYAD
-180 LAEWLIQCHESGDAV
+180 LAEWLIQCHESGDAE
-195 MAEQYWQNQQLPES
+195 MAEQYWQNQKLS
-209 PALDCSFGIGSR
+209 DGPALDCAFGI
-221 AATQFNPQALPIS
+221 ATREAGQFKPQAWPIS
-234 ISPATTAA
+234 ISPAITAA
-242 IEALAMRNELS
+242 IETLAMTNELS

-271 QSEVIVGTAF
+271 QSDVIVGTAF

-287 ELEEAVGLLVKYLP
+287 ELEDAVGLLVKYLP
-301 ISCRF
+301 ICCRF
-306 HNEVNFDDI
+306 HNETSFDDV

-320 AVTSAALEWQDGF
+320 AATRAALEWQDGF
-333 DGSAVPNR
+333 DGS
-341 KDAPNRAPFYSV
+341 RAPFYSI
-353 GFDFVAPFRTPFV
+353 GFDFIEPFQTRLV
-366 NGVSFSIQNEYS
+366 NGVSFLIETESS
-378 CVERFDVRLALTQ
+378 CVERFDVRLALTRT
-391 AEDSITGA
+391 EDSITGA

-406 FGIDEV
+406 LGIDEV
-412 RRLSAQFET
+412 RRLAAEVET
-421 LVESVAANPLSLV
+421 LVESVVANPLFLV
-434 RQLRLVSEFE
+434 SQLRVVGEFE
-444 RSQLLSLNECAALY
+444 RSQLLSLNGCAAQY

-468 MQVELTP
+468 MQVELAP

-501 YLRVLGVGPDVRVA
+501 HLRALAVGPDVRVA

-563 TQERFKNVSS
+563 TQERFKNVIS
-573 PAGAQLVLIDSHQD
+573 PAGAQLVLIDSHRS
-587 EISRNDPFDLVNHAL
+587 EISRNDPLDLANHTL

-640 EVSAARGAPVHSPI
+640 EVSATRGAPVHSPI

-680 PVEALKAALTG
+680 PVEALKAALTDG
-691 RTEYSLVKITPAHLD
+691 TEYSLVKITPAHLD
-706 LLSKELAG
+706 LLGKELAG
-714 EKSTIKAK
+714 EKSISKTK
-722 AFIVGGEQLLTEAA
+722 AFIVGGEQLLTEVA
-736 EVWRKLA
+736 EMWRNLA

-757 VVGCCTCKVGEDDLS
+757 VVGCCTYQVGEDDVS
-772 RVAIPIGWPI
+772 RAAVPIGRPI
-782 ANMQIHLLDSDGEL
+782 ANTRIHLLDSAGEL
-796 VPFGAEGEIHVGG
+796 VPFGAEGEIHIGG

-816 LNRPDLTGERFIPD
+816 LNRPDLTCERFIPD
-830 QFSGQ
+830 AFSGQ
-835 RGARL
+835 SGARL

-853 KIEFLGRRDD
+853 KIEFLGRVDD

-880 LKQHPAL
+880 LKQHPAI
-887 QDAAVFI
+887 QDAAVFV

-905 ACIVPNPQRA
+905 ACIVPDPQRA
-915 FVPRRLLQLGDA
+915 FVPHRLLQLGKA
-927 NGFADLPQ
+927 NGFAHLPQ

-949 GETDYLYKEIFEDQ
+949 GETDYLYKEIFEGQ
-963 IYLKHGISLKDGD
+963 IYLRHGISLKDGD

-1004 EPIPPTYK
+1004 EPIPPTYE
-1012 VLSANT
+1012 VLCANT
-1018 FLYGLNVKTF
+1018 YLYGLDVKLF

-1058 EEREVVKFFER
+1058 EEREVVKFFEL
-1069 NQQLAGTGLPRT
+1069 NQQSAGTGLPGT

-1093 WLACEQFN
+1093 WLATEQFN

-1113 HGIEKIDLL
+1113 HGVEKIDLL

-1131 DVLNGIAK
+1131 DVLNGIGT
-1139 QDWEKINQIIV
+1139 QDWPKVSQIIV
-1150 EVHDIDGRLN
+1150 EVHDIDGRLD
-1160 HVKELLEGA
+1160 HIKKLLEGA
-1169 GFILAIQQES
+1169 GYTLAVQQES
-1179 ILSGTYLYVVYA
+1179 ILQGTYLYVVYA
-1191 VRQSGAPSGPTEVS
+1191 VRQSGGPTEVT
-1205 RSESLERETNW
+1205 ESPGRETIW
-1216 NSQQKLLT
+1216 NSQQRLL
-1224 DVKQFLLQKLPSY
+1224 DDAKQFLRQKLPFY

-1262 LPLVEGTERLETF
+1262 LPLVDGTERLQEF

-1282 EAMISEIWR
+1282 ETMTFEIWK
-1291 ELLVMERFGIH
+1291 ELLVLERFGIH
-1302 ENFFELGGHSL
+1302 DNFFDLGGHSL
-1313 LATQLVSRLRK
+1313 LATKLVSRLRK

-1359 PPVITSVS
+1359 PPVIASVS
-1367 RNGEVPLSF
+1367 RNRELPLSF
-1376 AQQRLWFLDQLEPGT
+1376 AQQRLWFLDQLEPAT
-1391 PVYNIATG
+1391 PAYNIATG
-1399 MRMIGPLDVAA
+1399 MRMVGPLDVAA

-1422 EILRT
+1422 EVLRT
-1427 TILTIDGHPQPV
+1427 TVLTIDGHPQPV
-1439 VAEAQS
+1439 IAKAES
-1445 FRLPVTALDVL
+1445 FSLPVITVAGE
-1456 DVDARESEARQIA
+1456 AEARQIA
-1469 EAEAE
+1469 GAEAE
-1474 EPFDLSTGPL
+1474 QPFDLSTGPL

-1491 MDDADHIVLLTMH
+1491 IDDLDHIVLLTMH

-1512 MEVLVREVAVL
+1512 MEVLVREVAEL

-1543 DFAHWQ
+1543 DFAYWQ

-1554 GEVLA
+1554 DEVLS

-1571 GSAKIELPT
+1571 GPAKIELPT
-1580 DRPRPKVQ
+1580 DRPRPQVQ

-1596 FVLSERLADQLKALS
+1596 FVLPERLADQLKALS
-1611 RGEQVT
+1611 RSEQVT

-1655 LIGFFVNTLVLR
+1655 LIGLFVNTLVLR
-1667 STLSDTLT
+1667 STLTDTIT

-1684 AVVLEAHIHQDLPF
+1684 TVVLEAHIHQDLPF

-1719 LFSFDSLPRDPLSLP
+1719 LFNFDSLPLEPLSLP
-1734 GLRLSPFGV
+1734 GLRLSGFGG
-1743 ETHTAKFDLTMSM
+1743 ETHTAKFDLTMSL
-1756 SDVGNV
+1756 SDVGNL

-1768 YKTDLFDSA
+1768 YKTDLFDAA
-1777 TINRLAGHF
+1777 TIKRIASQF

-1791 GIVAAPDLKISLLPI
+1791 GIVAGPDRKISLLPI
-1806 LTEAERDEL
+1806 LTETERDEL
-1815 LGDWNQ
+1815 LRDWNQ
-1821 TQRDYD
+1821 THRDYE
-1827 LDLCLHQVF
+1827 LDLCLQQVF
-1836 EAQVERSPEAIAVR
+1836 EAQVERSPDAVAVR

-1862 CRSNQLAHFIRSIGA
+1862 RRSNQLAHFIRSTGA

-1921 MIEDTGIQLILT
+1921 MIEDSGIQLILT
-1933 GQHSLKDVYGQT
+1933 GQHLLEHVYGRA
-1945 SRVVSLDSD
+1945 RVVSLNSD
-1954 WDIIAQHPAENQPSS
+1954 WDIIASHPADNQPSS
-1969 ATASSTAYVI
+1969 AIASSPAYVI

-1998 LNYIHGIEDR
+1998 LNYIRGIEDR
-2008 FNLVPGASYAMVQPL
+2008 LGLVPGASYAMVQPL
-2023 AVDSCKTVIYPPLFT
+2023 SVDSCKTVIYPPLFT

-2046 EERVL
+2046 EDRAL
-2051 DAYALNDYF
+2051 DPYALSDYF

-2077 LQTSGKVQ
+2077 LQTSEGVR
-2085 VAPRDLLVI
+2085 VAPRQLLVI

-2106 LPRLVSPGRVFNH
+2106 LPRLVSPCRVFNH

-2133 LQREKTEHFT
+2133 LQREETEHFT
-2143 QTLPVGRPLPNTEAH
+2143 PTTPAGRPLPNTQAH
-2158 VLDRNLQ
+2158 VLDRSLE

-2179 SCLARGYLNHPD
+2179 NCLARGYLNRPD
-2191 LTAGKFIPDPFSE
+2191 LTADKFIPDPFSE
-2204 RPGARLYKTG
+2204 TPGARLYKTG

-2259 VIVQVREAEHNQK
+2259 VIVQALEDDNQK
-2272 RLVAYLAFS
+2272 RLVAYLAFL
-2281 NGSVA
+2281 NGA
-2286 DPGQLRGFLSERL
+2286 APEPKQLRSFLSERL
-2299 PVYMIPSVFVS
+2299 PAYMIPSVFVS
-2310 LSQLPRTPHGKIDM
+2310 LSQLPRTPHGKIDL
-2324 NALPAPE
+2324 NALPAPD
-2331 GVDHGSKRVFVAPR
+2331 GMDQGSKRVFVAPR

-2355 WSRVLGVSPIGVH
+2355 WSKVLGVSPVGVH

-2380 SIQIIARARQAGLRL
+2380 SIQIIARARQAGLQL

-2407 ELAAAANE
+2407 ELAAVASDA
-2415 TQTVAAE
+2415 QTVRAE

-2442 LPPLDL
+2442 LPLDL
-2448 NHWNHAFLLE
+2448 NHWNHAFLFE
-2458 VKEGAEPSHLRQ
+2458 VKEGAEPSHLKRV
-2470 IVQVLMRHHDAL
+2470 VQRLMRHHDAL
-2482 RLRLGAHENDWR
+2482 RLRLVADGNDWR
-2494 QSIAGDDGSVPL
+2494 QSIAADDDSVPFA
-2506 DEVDLS
+2506 EVDLS

-2518 QRAVITVEATRLQT
+2518 QSAAITAEATRLQT
-2532 SLNLSEGPLV
+2532 SLNLSDGPLL

-2553 PGRFLIVLHHLA
+2553 PGRLLIVLHHLA

-2575 EDMETAYGQVS
+2575 EDLETAYGQAA

-2593 PPKTTAFKTWAERLA
+2593 PPKTTSFKTWAERLA
-2608 EYARTDAPRSELEYW
+2608 EYARTNAPRSELEYW
-2623 LAMAAREI
+2623 LAMAGREI
-2631 DRLPADYS
+2631 ERLPADFS
-2639 DGDNV
+2639 EGDNV
-2644 VGSERSVLIALTPDE
+2644 VGSERSVQIALTPEE
-2659 TSALLQEVPQVYR
+2659 TSALLQDVPPVYR

-2711 VDVSR
+2711 IDLSR

-2729 ELPRAADPGEALKA
+2729 ELPRAADPGEALQA

-2780 EISFNYLGQFDQTM
+2780 EISFNYLGQFDQTT
-2794 SGNQTFKPAEE
+2794 SGYQTFKPAPE

-2810 RAPRARRKYLI
+2810 RALHARRKYLI
-2821 EVTGGV
+2821 EVTGSV
-2827 TGRRLQMRLTYSE
+2827 TRHRLQLRLTYSE

-2863 NHCRSTEAEGFTPS
+2863 NHCRSTEAAGFTPS

-2895 LEFEER
+2895 IEFEET

>member
-1 MEREIIGGFRLSP
+1 MQREIIGGFRLSP

-20 LLQEPENSAYRSE
+20 LFQEPENSAYRSE
-33 CAILIRGDLKGE
+33 CTVFIKGDLSGE

-56 RHEVFRTKF
+56 RHEVFRTNF
-65 CSVSGMTI
+65 CCVSDMTI
-73 PLQVISEELVPPINK
+73 PLQVISDELVPPVNK
-88 YDVSELDNPSR
+88 YDISELDHASR
-99 DRWLREL
+99 DGWLREL
-106 AQRMSCEPFCLDE
+106 AQGMSCEPFCLDDG
-119 QLPARVSLV
+119 LPVRVSLV

-142 SLCADTIGL
+142 SLCSDTIGL

-162 EALDHNQEPG
+162 EALDHDQEPG
-172 DEPVQYAD
+172 DDAVQYAD

-195 MAEQYWQNQQLPES
+195 MAEQDWQNQQHSES
-209 PALDCSFGIGSR
+209 AALDCSFGIGR
-221 AATQFNPQALPIS
+221 REATQFEPQALPIS
-234 ISPATTAA
+234 IGPATTAA
-242 IEALAMRNELS
+242 IEALATRNELS

-258 LACWHTLVHRITG
+258 LACWDTLVHRITG
-271 QSEVIVGTAF
+271 QAEVTVGTAF

-287 ELEEAVGLLVKYLP
+287 ELEEAVGLLVTYLP
-301 ISCRF
+301 VSCRF
-306 HNEVNFDDI
+306 HNETSFGDI
-315 LTQAG
+315 LTQVDA
-320 AVTSAALEWQDGF
+320 ATRAALEWQDGF
-333 DGSAVPNR
+333 DGSALPAR
-341 KDAPNRAPFYSV
+341 KDVPSRMPFYSV
-353 GFDFVAPFRTPFV
+353 GFDFIEPFPTRFI

-378 CVERFDVRLALTQ
+378 CVERFDVRLALTRTG
-391 AEDSITGA
+391 DSITGA

-406 FGIDEV
+406 LGIDEV
-412 RRLSAQFET
+412 RRLFAQFET
-421 LVESVAANPLSLV
+421 LVESVVANPLALV
-434 RQLRLVSEFE
+434 RQLRVVGEFE
-444 RSQLLSLNECAALY
+444 RTQLLRLNECAAPY
-458 PDKCVHQLFE
+458 PDKCLHQLFQ
-468 MQVELTP
+468 MQVELAP
-475 DNVAVISGDQTLS
+475 DNVAVISGDRKLS
-488 YREVNARANQLAH
+488 YQEVNASANQLAH
-501 YLRVLGVGPDVRVA
+501 HLRALGVGPDVRVA

-557 AAQVLL
+557 AAPVLL
-563 TQERFKNVSS
+563 TQERFKNVIS
-573 PAGAQLVLIDSHQD
+573 PAGAQLVLIDSHRY
-587 EISRNDPFDLVNHAL
+587 EISRHDPLDLVNDTL

-640 EVSAARGAPVHSPI
+640 EVSATRGAPVHSPI

-667 MVGASITLLDEND
+667 LVGASSTLLDEND
-680 PVEALKAALTG
+680 PVAALKACLTDG
-691 RTEYSLVKITPAHLD
+691 TEYSLVKITPAHLD
-706 LLSKELAG
+706 LLGKELAG
-714 EKSTIKAK
+714 EKPVLKAK
-722 AFIVGGEQLLTEAA
+722 AFIIGGEQLLTEVA
-736 EVWRKLA
+736 EMWRKLA
-743 PETALINEY
+743 PDTALFNEY

-757 VVGCCTCKVGEDDLS
+757 VVGCCTCQVGEDDLS
-772 RVAIPIGWPI
+772 RAAVPIGRPI
-782 ANMQIHLLDSDGEL
+782 ANTQIHLLDSAGEL
-796 VPFGAEGEIHVGG
+796 VPFGAEGEIHIGG

-816 LNRPDLTGERFIPD
+816 LNRPDLTCERFVPD
-830 QFSGQ
+830 RFSGQ
-835 RGARL
+835 SGARL

-880 LKQHPAL
+880 LKQHPAI
-887 QDAAVFI
+887 QDAAVFV
-894 KEYAPGDKRLA
+894 KEHAAGDKRLA
-905 ACIVPNPQRA
+905 ACIVPDPQRA
-915 FVPRRLLQLGDA
+915 FVPHRLLQLGKA
-927 NGFADLPQ
+927 NGFHDLPQ

-949 GETDYLYKEIFEDQ
+949 GETDYLYKEIFEGQ
-963 IYLKHGISLKDGD
+963 IYLRHGISLKDGD

-994 ACRNARIYAF
+994 VCRNARIYAF

-1018 FLYGLNVKTF
+1018 YLYGLNVKLF

-1058 EEREVVKFFER
+1058 EEREVVKFFEL
-1069 NQQLAGTGLPRT
+1069 NQQSAGAGLPRT

-1093 WLACEQFN
+1093 WLATEQFN

-1113 HGIEKIDLL
+1113 QGIEKIDLL

-1131 DVLNGIAK
+1131 DVLNGIK
-1139 QDWEKINQIIV
+1139 EQDWQKISQIIV

-1160 HVKELLEGA
+1160 HVKDLLEDA
-1169 GFILAIQQES
+1169 GYRLVIEQES

-1191 VRQSGAPSGPTEVS
+1191 LRQSGAAGPTEVS
-1205 RSESLERETNW
+1205 RPESAGREMIW
-1216 NSQQKLLT
+1216 NSQQRLLS
-1224 DVKQFLLQKLPSY
+1224 DAKELLWQKLPSY

-1248 IPLTVNG
+1248 MPLTVNG

-1262 LPLVEGTERLETF
+1262 LLLVEETEQLHEF

-1282 EAMISEIWR
+1282 EAMTAEIWR
-1291 ELLVMERFGIH
+1291 ELLVLERFGIH
-1302 ENFFELGGHSL
+1302 DNFFDLGGHSL
-1313 LATQLVSRLRK
+1313 LATKLVSRLQK

-1337 APTVAKLAES
+1337 APTVAKLAET
-1347 IKEIMASGETIR
+1347 IKEIMASGEIFR
-1359 PPVITSVS
+1359 PPVIASVS
-1367 RNGEVPLSF
+1367 RTREFPLSF
-1376 AQQRLWFLDQLEPGT
+1376 AQQRLWFLDQLEPAS
-1391 PVYNIATG
+1391 PAYNIATG

-1410 FEQAITEIIRRH
+1410 FEQAITEIIQRH
-1422 EILRT
+1422 EVLRT
-1427 TILTIDGHPQPV
+1427 TILTIEGQPQPV

-1445 FRLPVTALDVL
+1445 FTLPVVPLDML
-1456 DVDARESEARQIA
+1456 AVDAREGEARRIAAA
-1469 EAEAE
+1469 EAEQ
-1474 EPFDLSTGPL
+1474 PFDLSTGPL

-1491 MDDADHIVLLTMH
+1491 IHDANHIVLLTMH

-1512 MEVLVREVAVL
+1512 MEVLVREVAAL
-1523 YESYKTGKTS
+1523 YESYKTGKPS
-1533 PLPELAIQYA
+1533 SLPELAIQYA

-1571 GSAKIELPT
+1571 GPSKIELPT
-1580 DRPRPKVQ
+1580 DRPRPQVQ
-1588 SIRGASQS
+1588 SIRGASHP
-1596 FVLSERLADQLKALS
+1596 FVLPERLADQLKALS
-1611 RGEQVT
+1611 RSEQVT
-1617 LFMTLLT
+1617 LFMTLLA

-1655 LIGFFVNTLVLR
+1655 LIGLFVNTLVLR
-1667 STLSDTLT
+1667 STLSDTIT

-1684 AVVLEAHIHQDLPF
+1684 TVVLEAHLHQDLPF

-1719 LFSFDSLPRDPLSLP
+1719 LFNFDSLPRDPLSLP
-1734 GLRLSPFGV
+1734 GLRLSAFGV

-1756 SDVGNV
+1756 SDVDNV

-1768 YKTDLFDSA
+1768 YKTDLFDAA
-1777 TINRLAGHF
+1777 TISRMASHF

-1791 GIVAAPDLKISLLPI
+1791 GIVADPDRKISLLPI
-1806 LTEAERDEL
+1806 LTAAERDKL

-1827 LDLCLHQVF
+1827 LDLCLQQVF
-1836 EAQVERSPEAIAVR
+1836 EAQVERSPDAVAVR
-1850 FEDDYLT
+1850 FEDDYLN

-1862 CRSNQLAHFIRSIGA
+1862 RRSNQLAQFIRSIGA

-1886 IERSVNM
+1886 VERSVNM

-1907 VPLDLVTAKERVAF
+1907 VPLDLVTAKERMAF
-1921 MIEDTGIQLILT
+1921 MIEDSGIQLILT
-1933 GQHSLKDVYGQT
+1933 GQHLLQDVHGQA
-1945 SRVVSLDSD
+1945 SRVVCLDSD
-1954 WDIIAQHPAENQPSS
+1954 WDIIARHAADNQPSS
-1969 ATASSTAYVI
+1969 ASASSPAYVI

-1998 LNYIHGIEDR
+1998 LNYIRGIEDR
-2008 FNLVPGASYAMVQPL
+2008 FKLVPGASYAMVQPL
-2023 AVDSCKTVIYPPLFT
+2023 SVDSCKTVIYPPLFT

-2046 EERVL
+2046 EDRAL
-2051 DAYALNDYF
+2051 DPYALSDYF

-2077 LQTSGKVQ
+2077 LQTSEAVQ
-2085 VAPRDLLVI
+2085 VAPRQLLVI

-2133 LQREKTEHFT
+2133 LQRERTEHCT
-2143 QTLPVGRPLPNTEAH
+2143 QTLPVGRPLPNTQAH
-2158 VLDRNLQ
+2158 VLDRSLQ
-2165 LAPLGVPGELHIGG
+2165 LTPLGVPGELHIGG
-2179 SCLARGYLNHPD
+2179 SCLARGYLNRPD
-2191 LTAGKFIPDPFSE
+2191 LTADKFIPDPFSE

-2253 HPAVRE
+2253 HPAIRE
-2259 VIVQVREAEHNQK
+2259 VIVQAREDDNQK

-2281 NGSVA
+2281 NGAGV
-2286 DPGQLRGFLSERL
+2286 DHQQLRGFLGERL
-2299 PVYMIPSVFVS
+2299 PAYMIPSVFVS
-2310 LSQLPRTPHGKIDM
+2310 VGQLPRTPHGKIDL

-2331 GVDHGSKRVFVAPR
+2331 GMDQGSKRVFVAPR

-2355 WSRVLGVSPIGVH
+2355 WSKVLGISPIGVH
-2368 DNFFELGGDSIL
+2368 DNFFEVGGDSIL

-2395 SAKQLFQYQTIA
+2395 SAKQLFNYQTIA
-2407 ELAAAANE
+2407 ELAAVANE
-2415 TQTVAAE
+2415 TQTVRTE

-2427 GELPLTP
+2427 GELPLTA

-2442 LPPLDL
+2442 LPLDL
-2448 NHWNHAFLLE
+2448 NHWNHAFLFE
-2458 VKEGAEPSHLRQ
+2458 VKEGAEPSHLKR
-2470 IVQVLMRHHDAL
+2470 IVQRLMQHHDAL
-2482 RLRLGAHENDWR
+2482 RLRLVAAENDWR
-2494 QSIAGDDGSVPL
+2494 QSIAGDDGPVPF

-2518 QRAVITVEATRLQT
+2518 QSAAITAAATRLQT

-2575 EDMETAYGQVS
+2575 DDMETAYGQAA
-2586 KGNEIEL
+2586 KGDEIEL
-2593 PPKTTAFKTWAERLA
+2593 PPKTTAFKTWAERVA
-2608 EYARTDAPRSELEYW
+2608 EYARTEASRSELEYW
-2623 LAMAAREI
+2623 LAMAGREA
-2631 DRLPADYS
+2631 DRLPTDFS
-2639 DGDNV
+2639 EGENV
-2644 VGSERSVLIALTPDE
+2644 VGSERSVLIALTPEE

-2697 VEIEGHGREDLFED
+2697 VEIEGHGREDLFD
-2711 VDVSR
+2711 DIDLSR

-2743 IKEQLRRVPQN
+2743 IKEQLRRVPRN

-2768 QVAASM
+2768 QVAARM

-2780 EISFNYLGQFDQTM
+2780 EISFNYLGQFDQTTS
-2794 SGNQTFKPAEE
+2794 SGYQTFKPAQES
-2805 PVGPT
+2805 VGPT

-2827 TGRRLQMRLTYSE
+2827 TRRRLQMRLSYSE
-2840 GVHARSTIERLAED
+2840 AVHTRSTIERVAED

-2895 LEFEER
+2895 IEFEER